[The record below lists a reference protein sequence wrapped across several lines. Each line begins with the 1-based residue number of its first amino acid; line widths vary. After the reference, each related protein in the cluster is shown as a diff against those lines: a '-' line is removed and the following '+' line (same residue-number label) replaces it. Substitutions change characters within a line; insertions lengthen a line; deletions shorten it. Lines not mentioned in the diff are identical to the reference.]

1 MPLLT
6 QYLVIGLGGAL
17 GSMLRFGVGSLID
30 GALSKGTG
38 PIFPWG
44 TIIVNITGC
53 FVIGFIFTISVAEG
67 RLMLSPL
74 TRNFITIGILG
85 QDHFNDSLTNAVAGK
100 NINGRT
106 IVIKH
111 VSSDDDLGGCTIL
124 FISSSEDSRLGEILD
139 KTGSLPILT
148 VGEDESFWEKGGI
161 INFTLE
167 AEKIRIEV
175 NLSAAQKVKLQIS
188 SKLLSVAATVK
199 K

>member
-17 GSMLRFGVGSLID
+17 GSMLRFGLGTFID

-44 TIIVNITGC
+44 TVIVNITGC

-85 QDHFNDSLTNAVAGK
+85 GYTTFSSFSWQTLSLAQAGQFGAAAA
-100 NINGRT
+100 NVLIS
-106 IVIKH
+106 V
-111 VSSDDDLGGCTIL
+111 VLCLLGVW
-124 FISSSEDSRLGEILD
+124 LGAML
-139 KTGSLPILT
+139 
-148 VGEDESFWEKGGI
+148 
-161 INFTLE
+161 
-167 AEKIRIEV
+167 
-175 NLSAAQKVKLQIS
+175 AAWLNQVR
-188 SKLLSVAATVK
+188 
-199 K
+199 